1 MLTHIYG
8 TAEELKGMDLHFV
21 FRSSVISSI
30 LAILLQDF
38 PQIKVA
44 KDLLDSIKAYPDF
57 QSSPPSTD
65 LKLFLTRIE
74 KADPNDTTIDE
85 DNKGVGWGHY
95 QFTAG
100 SMTCASVMT
109 SWKDIGNTD
118 TACKLIAAAIR
129 TCKVARYVCEKM
141 NIRATSYISD
151 MYLGRVI
158 ETLWDLWKL
167 AGAVSFITP

>member
-1 MLTHIYG
+1 MVLR
-8 TAEELKGMDLHFV
+8 FV
-21 FRSSVISSI
+21 FRRHHSNAISSI

-38 PQIKVA
+38 PQLKVA
-44 KDLLDSIKAYPDF
+44 QDLLDSMKACPDF
-57 QSSPPSTD
+57 QSSAPSTN

-109 SWKDIGNTD
+109 SWEDIGNTD
-118 TACKLIAAAIR
+118 TACILIAAAIR

-141 NIRATSYISD
+141 NVRATSYISD

-158 ETLWDLWKL
+158 ETLWDLWRL
-167 AGAVSFITP
+167 AGAVSCFASEPSRY

>member
-1 MLTHIYG
+1 M
-8 TAEELKGMDLHFV
+8 
-21 FRSSVISSI
+21 
-30 LAILLQDF
+30 
-38 PQIKVA
+38 
-44 KDLLDSIKAYPDF
+44 KAYPNF
-57 QSSPPSTD
+57 RSSPPSTN

-85 DNKGVGWGHY
+85 DNKGAGWGHY

-109 SWKDIGNTD
+109 SWEDIGNTD

-129 TCKVARYVCEKM
+129 TCKVARYVCERMK
-141 NIRATSYISD
+141 IRATAYISD
-151 MYLGRVI
+151 MYLSRVI

-167 AGAVSFITP
+167 AGAVSCFVPLTVPSRY